1 MPADA
6 QVETVT
12 ISGRELKL
20 RWKSPRH
27 QEWLAWCYV
36 PAPSMLP
43 NEGVGFEARADNPEA
58 AKAAVLEQVRAHL
71 GQPTG

>member
-1 MPADA
+1 MPETA
-6 QVETVT
+6 QMEVHT
-12 ISGRELKL
+12 IRGREIKI

-43 NEGVGFEARADNPEA
+43 SEGVGFEARAESAEA
-58 AKAAVLEQVRAHL
+58 AKSAVVAKVEAYLAQA
-71 GQPTG
+71 